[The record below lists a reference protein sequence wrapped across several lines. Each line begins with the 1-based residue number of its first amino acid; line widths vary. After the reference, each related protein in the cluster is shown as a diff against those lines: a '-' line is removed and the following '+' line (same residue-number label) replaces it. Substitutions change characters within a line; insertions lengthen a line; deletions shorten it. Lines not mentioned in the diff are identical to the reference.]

1 MAFLGKNAHFLKI
14 VLAKRGKLG
23 YIIDVNFASTAF
35 LLIMKAM
42 FARFGVRALSFG
54 AVAMVSMSNLFAKE
68 AAQTG
73 GGDKTML
80 DKWIIDGGWTMIPL
94 VILLGFAIFLAVYCL
109 MSINKNK
116 FCPDDLRGQLIAL
129 MGECRVRSAIE
140 LATTSPTYLGRLV
153 AYALPNIDATRPED
167 LGKDAIEDA
176 IADFANNERA
186 KIMFPVDIL
195 ALVGSLGPS
204 IGLFGTIQGMVG
216 AFGVLASSGQADPSQ
231 LAGDISVALLTTF
244 WGLIVSI
251 VSIPAFF
258 FIKKHAQKLES
269 ESVNAVSE
277 MVNTSINVINAEAQ
291 LARIPEGLGAEEGY
305 EEGYATEQ
313 DQDWESAPQA

>member
-1 MAFLGKNAHFLKI
+1 M
-14 VLAKRGKLG
+14 
-23 YIIDVNFASTAF
+23 
-35 LLIMKAM
+35 
-42 FARFGVRALSFG
+42 
-54 AVAMVSMSNLFAKE
+54 SMSNLFAAEE
-68 AAQTG
+68 AAKG
-73 GGDKTML
+73 GGGEKTML
-80 DKWIIDGGWTMIPL
+80 DKWIIDGGWTMIPI
-94 VILLGFAIFLAVYCL
+94 VVLLAIAIFLAVYCL

-116 FCPDDLRGQLIAL
+116 FCPDDLRGQLVAL

-167 LGKDAIEDA
+167 LGKDAVEDA
-176 IADFANNERA
+176 IVDFANNERST
-186 KIMFPVDIL
+186 IMFPVDVL

-204 IGLFGTIQGMVG
+204 LGLFGTIQGMVG
-216 AFGVLASSGQADPSQ
+216 CFGVLAASGQADPSQ

-251 VSIPAFF
+251 VAIPTFF

-269 ESVNAVSE
+269 EAVNVVSE

-291 LARIPEGLGAEEGY
+291 LARIPEGLGGEEGY
-305 EEGYATEQ
+305 EEYAEGQ
-313 DQDWESAPQA
+313 EGEWEGAPQA